1 MFFLAATLV
10 GLAIVLYQQFI
21 FHMAMRYTIT
31 FWGSYTLVLSLMFYN
46 SPVPLSYGTI
56 ALGAIAIC
64 MLEIGLIHIT
74 RRMEAKSE
82 RNPPGSGP
90 LPETNK
96 SSRDESTWD
105 RVG

>member
-1 MFFLAATLV
+1 MFFLAAALV

-21 FHMAMRYTIT
+21 FHMALRYTIT
-31 FWGSYTLVLSLMFYN
+31 FWASYTIVLSLMFYN
-46 SPVPLSYGTI
+46 SPVPLSYEAI

-64 MLEIGLIHIT
+64 MLEVGLIHIT

-82 RNPPGSGP
+82 RTPPGAGP
-90 LPETNK
+90 LPEEDK
-96 SSRDESTWD
+96 PAARESRWD